1 MTEKAIGIGIK
12 PLMIFYLSLLL
23 AFNSLAAE
31 LYDFEAIKR
40 ALLIK
45 PYVGTYLNYE
55 TDELGSM
62 FIEDNKLHFLY
73 NSKGLTYYIFIIP
86 INFENII
93 TNYSTEDLEN
103 GTDEIRYV
111 IQNSV
116 LSKIR
121 ITENANRQV
130 VENLTINFSKLG
142 ELEISHSRRYFVRS
156 NNHFSPWML
165 DENDVVALS
174 DSFQKTFT
182 FKKTTSTPFTQD
194 QINELRNQI
203 INLNTQKT
211 CVEYLN

>member
-1 MTEKAIGIGIK
+1 MTEKSIGIGIK
-12 PLMIFYLSLLL
+12 PIMIFYLSLLL

-40 ALLIK
+40 AQLIK

-55 TDELGSM
+55 TDEVGSM

-73 NSKGLTYYIFIIP
+73 NSKGLTYFVFIIP

-103 GTDEIRYV
+103 GTDEIRYA
-111 IQNSV
+111 IENSV

-130 VENLTINFSKLG
+130 VENLTIDFSELG
-142 ELEISHSRRYFVRS
+142 ELQISHTRRYYVRS
-156 NNHFSPWML
+156 NNPFSPWML

-174 DSFQKTFT
+174 DSFLKTFT
-182 FKKTTSTPFTQD
+182 FKKTSSTPFTQD
-194 QINELRNQI
+194 QISELRNQI